1 MTVKVRGL
9 GLRGTGCRVRGGWGE
24 GPVGMGWVWVPGS
37 WAWDGY
43 AAGLVRREVYEHME
57 SDESLAS
64 LHVGQTRWR
73 AHQPK
78 ISG

>member
-1 MTVKVRGL
+1 M
-9 GLRGTGCRVRGGWGE
+9 RGGWGE
-24 GPVGMGWVWVPGS
+24 GPVGMGWVWVLGS

-64 LHVGQTRWR
+64 LHIGQPRWR
-73 AHQPK
+73 AHQPTESRAEK
-78 ISG
+78 GEALRAKLA